1 MSKIFDLQSPIATA
15 VTMEI
20 DVPTGGVD
28 AGEFI
33 TRNDVS
39 GFPLVTT
46 DPYGAED
53 ESIESNPKY
62 TLITRAE
69 KVRAL
74 KAAGAIN
81 EGEYVY
87 YDSGDGKINAAPTGN
102 TYCGYALESV
112 ASAATS
118 IMICFIGDNRDAS

>member
-1 MSKIFDLQSPIATA
+1 MAKIFDLQSPIATSIS
-15 VTMEI
+15 MNI

-39 GFPLVTT
+39 GFVLVTT
-46 DPYGAED
+46 DPYGVDD
-53 ESIESNPKY
+53 ESIESNPQY
-62 TLITRAE
+62 ALITKAE

-81 EGEYVY
+81 EGEYVF
-87 YDSGDGKINAAPTGN
+87 YDSGDGKINTSPTGN